1 MKHRKSKKL
10 SAGER
15 RLILLLGIPGMGLS
29 QALTVLSTYLPVL
42 ARRMT
47 TSRAIIGG
55 LVGGEGLVAVV
66 LPLWIG
72 GLSDRVDTR
81 FGRRLP
87 FLMVT
92 APVAALALVLIPFAS
107 SLLALAVLVFLFYL
121 AYFTFLAPYRA
132 LYADLVSPAATGRAQ
147 GIQGLF
153 SSLGLGTALIGGGLL
168 LEVWRPLPYLLAAA
182 TLLLVTV
189 ILALGLRRA
198 GAMRAPHARVGEA
211 SLFTEVWSLLRDH
224 RELRAFAIANAL
236 LQLGIGGLKAFVVL
250 WLTEGLGKSM
260 DFTALMMAVLTA
272 GVLAGSFVTGRLA
285 DHYGTSRV
293 LAVTLTVFG
302 AGLFLPALSSSTIL
316 LGAAF
321 PIIAFSGGATIALP
335 YALLLPLMPSGKHGA
350 TAGLY
355 DVSSGMG
362 TLLGPALTGAA
373 IDLLH
378 PFFVSTK
385 GYAGMWPVLGTCT
398 LASVVLLRRVRTPR
412 HLRVPDP

>member
-1 MKHRKSKKL
+1 MKHGNTEIS
-10 SAGER
+10 SPGTR
-15 RLILLLGIPGMGLS
+15 RLMLLLGIPGIGLS
-29 QALTVLSTYLPVL
+29 QSLTVLSTYLPVL

-47 TSRAIIGG
+47 TSRAIIGL
-55 LVGGEGLVAVV
+55 LVGGEGLVAVL

-81 FGRRLP
+81 FGRRVP
-87 FLMVT
+87 FLIAT
-92 APVAALALVLIPFAS
+92 APAAALALVLVPFAS
-107 SLLALAVLVFLFYL
+107 SLPWLAVLVFFFYL

-132 LYADLVSPAATGRAQ
+132 LYADLIPPGVTGRAQ

-153 SSLGLGTALIGGGLL
+153 SALGLGTALIGGGLL

-182 TLLLVTV
+182 TLLLGTL
-189 ILALGLRRA
+189 ILVLGLRRA
-198 GAMRAPHARVGEA
+198 GAVHTLGASVHDA
-211 SLFTEVWSLLRDH
+211 SLPKEVWSLLRDH
-224 RELRAFAIANAL
+224 RDLRAFAIANAL
-236 LQLGIGGLKAFVVL
+236 LQLAIGGLKAFVVL

-260 DFTALMMAVLTA
+260 DFTALMMAILTA

-285 DHYGTSRV
+285 DRYGTSRV

-302 AGLFLPALSSSTIL
+302 AGLFLPAVSSSTL
-316 LGAAF
+316 VLGAAF

-362 TLLGPALTGAA
+362 TLLGPGLTGAA
-373 IDLLH
+373 IDVLH

-398 LASVVLLRRVRTPR
+398 LASVLLLRRV
-412 HLRVPDP
+412 